1 MEFWRPP
8 WKSRAQFDPALL
20 VYFQQPMSMA
30 LAVEMQRY
38 EDAVR
43 LELDLRSL
51 GRSPA
56 EIADDGRIL
65 GPTSVLMQRMW
76 DLRECGGYMRKEL
89 ARIAHHAAAAQR
101 AAFAMGLH
109 SRLGEA
115 SWLNGLPP
123 ECTGEIMRLH
133 RAAAAADAQP

>member
-1 MEFWRPP
+1 
-8 WKSRAQFDPALL
+8 
-20 VYFQQPMSMA
+20 MA

-43 LELDLRSL
+43 LELDVRSL

-56 EIADDGRIL
+56 EIADGRIS

-123 ECTGEIMRLH
+123 ECTGEIMRL
-133 RAAAAADAQP
+133 AAAADAAAAGGPPPPPGA